1 MVRMIVALL
10 FCSLCQST
18 VRAEDYEF
26 IWNPYCPYTCDAH
39 LENGKEGVA
48 IDIIKAVFK
57 ESKHTVSFKRIDSWL
72 RAKRLVKSG
81 ISDGMAFTFYQHEKT
96 ERGFLTPNSPMLMV
110 KGFAYLSFKKN
121 QMSSFKTVDL
131 GRFNAIGN
139 YYGAVNS
146 NSRLARYL
154 SENPHKVIYVTGA
167 NILERVREMLTI
179 GRIDIWL
186 DSPDLLH
193 YMVTKFPQF
202 SVSESLDGNKEYA
215 GMLFSPKKAKS
226 EKLAVIMDDG
236 IQRLRNSGE
245 LEKILAKYGMPD
257 RLAGNIQ

>member
-1 MVRMIVALL
+1 MVRMIGVLL
-10 FCSLCQST
+10 FCSLCQSKL
-18 VRAEDYEF
+18 RAENYEF

-57 ESKHTVSFKRIDSWL
+57 ESKHNVSFTRVDSWL
-72 RAKRLVKSG
+72 RAKRLIKSG
-81 ISDGMAFTFYQHEKT
+81 FSDGMAFTFYQHGQT
-96 ERGFLTPNSPMLMV
+96 EQGFLTPKSPMLMV

-121 QMSSFKTVDL
+121 QIPSFKTVDL

-154 SENPHKVIYVTGA
+154 AENPHKVIYVTGA

-186 DSPDLLH
+186 DSADLLH
-193 YMVTKFPQF
+193 YMATKYPQF
-202 SVSESLDGNKEYA
+202 SVSESLAGNKEYG
-215 GMLFSPKKAKS
+215 GMLFALDKPKSKG
-226 EKLAVIMDDG
+226 LAVIMDNG
-236 IQRLRNSGE
+236 IQRLRKSGE

-257 RLAGNIQ
+257 RLAGNI

>member
-26 IWNPYCPYTCDAH
+26 IWNPYCPYTCDAE

-48 IDIIKAVFK
+48 IDIVRAIFK
-57 ESKHTVSFKRIDSWL
+57 ETNHTVTFKRIDSWL

-81 ISDGMAFTFYQHEKT
+81 ISDGMVFTFYQHEKS
-96 ERGFLTPNSPMLMV
+96 EEGYLTPKLPMLMV

-121 QMSSFKTVDL
+121 QMPSFKTVDL

-146 NSRLARYL
+146 NSRLARYF

-179 GRIDIWL
+179 GRIDIWI
-186 DSPDLLH
+186 DSADLLH
-193 YMVTKFPQF
+193 YLVTKYPQF
-202 SVSESLDGNKEYA
+202 SVSESLAGNKEYG
-215 GMLFSPKKAKS
+215 GMLFAPDKPRSK
-226 EKLAVIMDDG
+226 KLAAIMDNG
-236 IQRLRNSGE
+236 IERLRKSGE

-257 RLAGNIQ
+257 RLAGNI